1 MDKPWCPIYP
11 LGWDGQL
18 GQGCAQPMVSSAPWD
33 KGWALK
39 AVNVGF
45 VLSYWYDMS
54 IVLQDSLKL
63 GLSNAITISV

>member
-45 VLSYWYDMS
+45 VLSY
-54 IVLQDSLKL
+54 ILV
-63 GLSNAITISV
+63 